1 MKKYLIMAVLPVVGG
16 LSLLAAV
23 PSVEAS
29 TSYTLADVQT
39 HNTAASCWIVNSN
52 KVYDLTSYINAHPI
66 GAVIAKNLCGTS
78 LHIPFTTAPLAENTL
93 NIGLIGDLATTTDTI
108 IPVAP
113 TNLVTKIKNYNKVKL
128 SWTAASDNIAV
139 IGYKIFRDNIL
150 VANTHSLV
158 FNDHKLIA
166 STTYQYAIIAYD
178 KAGNNSA
185 TSTVVTVTTPIKKVI
200 ATPVI
205 NPKHDQ
211 DNNKDKKEYKQND
224 KKTVN
229 KFLKEFRSNLRSK

>member
-1 MKKYLIMAVLPVVGG
+1 MAVLPVVGG

-23 PSVEAS
+23 PSVEAA
-29 TSYTLADVQT
+29 TSYTLAEVQT

-52 KVYDLTSYINAHPI
+52 RVYDLTSYINAHPI

-78 LHIPFTTAPLAENTL
+78 LHIPFTTAPLADNTL
-93 NIGLIGDLATTTDTI
+93 NIGLIGDLATITDTI

-113 TNLVTKIKNYNKVKL
+113 TNLITKIKSYNKVKL

-139 IGYKIFRDNIL
+139 AGYKIFRDNIL
-150 VANTHSLV
+150 IANIHSLV
-158 FNDHKLIA
+158 FNDHELIA
-166 STTYQYAIIAYD
+166 STTYQYAVIAYD

-185 TSTVVTVTTPIKKVI
+185 TSTVATVTTPIKKVI

-211 DNNKDKKEYKQND
+211 DGNDKEKKDKKEYKQND

-229 KFLKEFRSNLRSK
+229 KFLKELRSNLRSK